1 MKLLEIALIAV
12 FVQMI
17 ESNVTREQITDEEA
31 ISENLM
37 SSDDCEEIID
47 LDESAEQIESEIST
61 TQTASITKSDSL
73 TSTESKTRNTQ
84 YNTKAPKILD
94 PSILKPI
101 ISMHRTTAISNP
113 EKIESLA
120 EEINLSTLS
129 EILPESKSND
139 LENSTSTTLLVTSE
153 SSTPSVASL
162 SSNKLED
169 ISAISYATFQTGND
183 MTDDSISLENAEN
196 LELQLSMSEK
206 DGRNESQISVVD
218 SPCLNEEES
227 IAFCQKT
234 LTCEKKLKWH
244 EVMCQRQYAY
254 PNLIL
259 EPNTKLSD
267 ISVQAEIITNAGI
280 AGAMES
286 VSKAC
291 MKPIT
296 SDILRQLSK
305 LLRKVELSHK
315 LCVHHAVTKQNLLPI
330 RNAICEKTMIDEVQ
344 NERNDIDKSKF
355 NNLKTRQNAFDY
367 CAAIVAPMKEQC
379 AKLKQCCPSYVRC
392 TELMTETN
400 ISKKYKE
407 ILKRTKQIQ
416 NDCEKKIMATLQS
429 LHSAFTLFS

>member
-259 EPNTKLSD
+259 GSSHFYMFTNDITVDIVVKPNTKLSD

-296 SDILRQLSK
+296 SDILRQ
-305 LLRKVELSHK
+305 
-315 LCVHHAVTKQNLLPI
+315 
-330 RNAICEKTMIDEVQ
+330 AICEKTMIDEVQ

-379 AKLKQCCPSYVRC
+379 AKLKQCCPSYV
-392 TELMTETN
+392 
-400 ISKKYKE
+400 
-407 ILKRTKQIQ
+407 
-416 NDCEKKIMATLQS
+416 
-429 LHSAFTLFS
+429 